1 MWTSTRKS
9 MLSLTEENYLK
20 AIYHLSDGGSKSVLT
35 NELAEAMNTKAAS
48 VTDMVKKLSAKEVI
62 SYEKYYGVNVTPKGK
77 NEALMVIR
85 KHRLW
90 ETFLVQKLGFS
101 WDEVHEVAEQLEHIN
116 STRLIEKL
124 DEYLGFPKVDPHGD
138 PIPDHKGKLKVQ
150 PQIAIDQLPI
160 GYLGKIAAVKDSD
173 SNLLKYLEKIGAKPG
188 TKIKILGKEDYD
200 ESMEILIDDN
210 RIFISKEVSQNIL
223 VIE

>member
-116 STRLIEKL
+116 SARLIEKL
-124 DEYLGFPKVDPHGD
+124 DEFLGFPKVDPHGD

-160 GYLGKIAAVKDSD
+160 GYQGKIAAVKDSD
-173 SNLLKYLEKIGAKPG
+173 SNLLKYLDKIGAKPG
-188 TKIKILGKEDYD
+188 TKIKILGIEDYD
-200 ESMEILIDDN
+200 ESMEILIDDH